1 MRISDSIPVF
11 NVKPF
16 VPTFTTKPDS
26 ILSLYPPQESENTD
40 SFIKTI
46 TPQGTDDPK
55 VLAKAPKPD
64 IVIAGQA
71 KKAGIVVDIDTNVLY
86 TYDSN
91 GNPTK
96 AYLVASGQKSTPT
109 DRGIRIVSHKEKY
122 PYRSAKG
129 TKRRRSPKDYGP
141 FIIILRK
148 IDPTTGEQSKTG
160 EFIHGCRSYQDTFET
175 DPERYVSHG
184 CVRMDN
190 EAIVEVKEVKPG
202 TIVIIK

>member
-11 NVKPF
+11 NVKSF

-148 IDPTTGEQSKTG
+148 IDPATGEQSKTG